1 MSKAASIPS
10 AVRRPLSFERGSLAL
25 FASLAV
31 LIAGLVSLDTG
42 LTGVGLFI
50 LGGLLGAVFY
60 CSNMALPL
68 PGVMRWCVVR

>member
-1 MSKAASIPS
+1 MSKAASMSS

-50 LGGLLGAVFY
+50 LGGLLGVVFLLFQY
-60 CSNMALPL
+60 GFASVWRHAL
-68 PGVMRWCVVR
+68 VRG